1 MLFRIFLNLIIITS
15 IFLPLRASALVYD
28 EADVLEDKIFVTR
41 VEFEKTSFFECGV
54 KCKKI
59 KSLPTPPSKSVTAL
73 LAPFGKNL
81 PPVLRARG
89 SEDGR
94 YIGAWRSDG
103 KTRIIQI
110 IDLVKQTS
118 FIREE
123 KITNET
129 LQEETR
135 LLVWK
140 DSNLFFLSD
149 KSGFNSIYKID
160 TSTLKTPNFEGE
172 KVIGGN
178 FSVGEFL
185 PLENGKIAFIANISD
200 PYLFELFIKDAN
212 RSEATKIDSDVSYG
226 NALMKKG
233 DQIFYSKRTDKGFEV
248 FYYNLKTKKKG
259 SLPLPKTKSSPHLE
273 AISYETVKFGELN
286 GSLLKQK
293 TQNET
298 ATLIIWLHG
307 GPHRQASKALHPFRS
322 YGVYD
327 SALSYI
333 TNETGVSVLKLD
345 YPGSVGHGKNLSESI
360 YQNVGSIDVE
370 KTLEAIKIA
379 KEKLGAKKVYVVGP
393 SYGGY
398 LALKLGSTNSPLIDG
413 VFAVN
418 AVTDWQMLFNIVNG
432 SPLIALFGK
441 NKTEVPEALWKNAN
455 IFEDMKNI
463 SSKKPIVVG
472 YGNND
477 RNVPFLQS
485 ETMIEVLKTNKK
497 NVQAVIFKD
506 EGHSLVKKSS
516 VKQFC
521 LEVLKL
527 IGEKKKSCDI

>member
-1 MLFRIFLNLIIITS
+1 MLFRLLFKLIIITS
-15 IFLPLRASALVYD
+15 IFLPLRAFALVYD

-41 VEFEKTSFFECGV
+41 VEFEKTSIFECGV

-59 KSLPTPPSKSVTAL
+59 KSLPTPPSKSVMTL

-110 IDLVKQTS
+110 VDLVKQTS

-123 KITNET
+123 KISNET

-140 DSNLFFLSD
+140 DSTLFFLSD
-149 KSGFNSIYKID
+149 KDGHNSIYKID
-160 TSTLKTPNFEGE
+160 ASDLNTPNFEGE
-172 KVIGGN
+172 KVINGN

-200 PYLFELFIKDAN
+200 PYLFELFIKDVNGAV
-212 RSEATKIDSDVSYG
+212 ATKIDSDVSYG
-226 NALMKKG
+226 NAIVKKG
-233 DQIFYSKRTDKGFEV
+233 DQIFYSKRGSFGFGV
-248 FYYNLKTKKKG
+248 FSYNLKTKKINP
-259 SLPLPKTKSSPHLE
+259 LPLPKPKASKHLE
-273 AISYETVKFGELN
+273 AISYETVKFGDLN
-286 GSLLKQK
+286 GSLLKPK
-293 TQNET
+293 TPNET
-298 ATLIIWLHG
+298 GTLIIWLHG
-307 GPHRQASKALHPFRS
+307 GPHRQASKVLHPFRS

-327 SALSYI
+327 STLSYI
-333 TNETGVSVLKLD
+333 TNETQVSVLKLD

-370 KTLEAIKIA
+370 KTLEAIEIA

-398 LALKLGSTNSPLIDG
+398 LALKIASKNSPLIDG
-413 VFAVN
+413 VFSVN
-418 AVTDWQMLFNIVNG
+418 GVTDWRNLFNQIQG

-441 NKTEVPEALWKNAN
+441 NKTEVSEELWAAAGIYADIQNTDN
-455 IFEDMKNI
+455 
-463 SSKKPIVVG
+463 KKPIVIG
-472 YGNND
+472 FGNQD
-477 RNVPFLQS
+477 RNVPFAQS
-485 ETMIEVLKTNKK
+485 VAMINFLKANKK
-497 NVQAVIFKD
+497 NVKEVVFKN
-506 EGHSLVKKSS
+506 EGHALLKKSS

-527 IGEKKKSCDI
+527 IGEKKKSCDF